1 MSTPAGSVSGRS
13 KTAGRLSAVFGLVAL
28 AAFGWLWALSAT
40 PLDPPNWVRI
50 VGLAFLP
57 IGLVGAVVTG
67 IAGLRGAAR
76 AWAVVGLVAAVVTIV
91 AFVVLLTLY
100 G

>member
-1 MSTPAGSVSGRS
+1 MSASHGSARPPS
-13 KTAGRLSAVFGLVAL
+13 KTAGRLSVVFGLVAL
-28 AAFGWLWALSAT
+28 AAFGWLWALTAT

-50 VGLAFLP
+50 LGLAFLP
-57 IGLVGAVVTG
+57 IGLVGAVITG

-76 AWAVVGLVAAVVTIV
+76 GWAVVGLAAAGVTIV
-91 AFVVLLTLY
+91 AFVVVLTVY